1 MHMDEEWKELYP
13 LLKSVYKKMKS
24 EWHKGLE
31 CGFSVNQT
39 RMLQYLNRKSP
50 MKSTELAE
58 MLLIT
63 AGGVTLMGDKLLERG
78 LIERVRCDSDRRVV
92 QIAITDKGKNYME
105 SFDERDSAIIAYI
118 SERISNEDLHHL
130 SRIFKLLDQ
139 E

>member
-1 MHMDEEWKELYP
+1 MHMEEEWKELYP
-13 LLKSVYKKMKS
+13 LLKSVYKKMKT
-24 EWHKGLE
+24 EWHKGLD
-31 CGFSVNQT
+31 CSFSVNQT

-92 QIAITDKGKNYME
+92 QIAITDEGKNYME
-105 SFDERDSAIIAYI
+105 SFNERDSAIIAYI

-130 SRIFKLLDQ
+130 RRIFKLLDQ
-139 E
+139 